1 MGAELS
7 ANATLKI
14 NLHLFTRMSK
24 ERKHEKHSL
33 WNSIHHFWKCRNK
46 KNWAFCNF
54 FCFQYSLQKLFT
66 VRSCCPWFLKH
77 IFFCPLKWMLLWK
90 HLKLFNCVEFIINGA
105 CTTNVSQTL
114 LLPNSDYC
122 LELSIYENLYC
133 IKFNLICIPLLF
145 FCRWWF

>member
-1 MGAELS
+1 MKNIVCETQYTTFGNVEIK
-7 ANATLKI
+7 KI
-14 NLHLFTRMSK
+14 GHFVTFSVFNTPYKNYLLLEVVAHDS
-24 ERKHEKHSL
+24 
-33 WNSIHHFWKCRNK
+33 WN
-46 KNWAFCNF
+46 
-54 FCFQYSLQKLFT
+54 T
-66 VRSCCPWFLKH
+66 
-77 IFFCPLKWMLLWK
+77 FFCPLKWMLLWK

-145 FCRWWF
+145 FCRWLFQEGQNILGKIDKH